1 MALITCDH
9 CSFAYEGRVVLD
21 DLSLEIRQGEY
32 LCIVGENGSGKSTL
46 MKGLLGLLE
55 PVRGKIVYAPGFRST
70 EIGYLPQRTDAQKD
84 FPASVWEVVSSGCRE
99 LSLFPTKAQRAQID
113 AQLRLMDIE
122 PLKRRSFAA
131 LSGGQQQR
139 ALLARALCATRTMLL
154 LDEPVAGLDPVVT
167 REMYQIIGRLHRDQG
182 LTVVMISHDLEAALR
197 QGDRILHLS
206 HGESFLG
213 TPEQYLHS
221 ALGRRF
227 IGGCVH
233 D

>member
-9 CSFAYEGRVVLD
+9 CSFSYEGHTVLQ
-21 DLSLEIRQGEY
+21 DLSLQVERGEY

-46 MKGLLGLLE
+46 IKGLLGLIA
-55 PVRGKIVYAPGFRST
+55 PAKGKITYEPGFHNT

-84 FPASVWEVVSSGCRE
+84 FPASVWEVVSSGCRG
-99 LSLFPTKAQRAQID
+99 LSLFPTRAQRALID
-113 AQLRLMDIE
+113 RNLALMGMEDR
-122 PLKRRSFAA
+122 KKSSFSE

-154 LDEPVAGLDPVVT
+154 LDEPVAGLDPMVT
-167 REMYQIIGRLHRDQG
+167 REMYQTIDMLHREKS
-182 LTVVMISHDLEAALR
+182 LTVVMISHDLDAALS

-206 HGESFLG
+206 HDGIFLG
-213 TPEQYLHS
+213 TPEEYRHS
-221 ALGRRF
+221 PLGQRF
-227 IGGCVH
+227 VGGCSH

>member
-9 CSFAYEGRVVLD
+9 CSFAYEGRTVLEN
-21 DLSLEIRQGEY
+21 LSLTVERGEY

-46 MKGLLGLLE
+46 IKGLLGLIA
-55 PVRGKIVYAPGFRST
+55 PAKGKITYEPGFHNT

-84 FPASVWEVVSSGCRE
+84 FPASVWEVVSSGCRG
-99 LSLFPTKAQRAQID
+99 LNLFPTKAQRELID
-113 AQLRLMDIE
+113 RNLALMGMTDR
-122 PLKRRSFAA
+122 KKSSFAE

-139 ALLARALCATRTMLL
+139 TLLARALCATRTMLL

-167 REMYQIIGRLHRDQG
+167 REMYQTIEMLHREKG
-182 LTVVMISHDLEAALR
+182 LTVVMISHDLEAALS

-206 HGESFLG
+206 HEGIFLG
-213 TPEQYLHS
+213 TPEEYRHS
-221 ALGRRF
+221 PLGQRF
-227 IGGCVH
+227 TGGCSH